1 MIKFLASTLP
11 PRSRNA
17 YSMTQFKLSLI
28 KLYISKIAEME
39 STQTDVINYEQF
51 HLDISLCI
59 KSMIDTKNFTE

>member
-1 MIKFLASTLP
+1 
-11 PRSRNA
+11 
-17 YSMTQFKLSLI
+17 
-28 KLYISKIAEME
+28 ME